1 MSMGFSSPSLRIAT
15 ALALAALPFIVR
27 AAQEDPARKEKIF
40 LDAKSSDV
48 DYKKNIA
55 HFTNIVISQGD
66 IKVEADH
73 AEAEA
78 TGLNFK
84 SGVWTFS
91 GNVRVHVEKRGN
103 LHSDQ
108 AVVDFKDS
116 QIEKATVTGKPAE
129 FEQQRVGTD
138 QIARGHADQIVY
150 EPAAGVV
157 RLSNDAWITD
167 GKNEI
172 RGPLLTYNIR
182 AQHVEALS
190 QPDKDDRV
198 HITINP
204 NQDERPKK

>member
-1 MSMGFSSPSLRIAT
+1 MGFSSPSLRVAT
-15 ALALAALPFIVR
+15 ALALTVLAFVAR

-48 DYKKNIA
+48 DYKKNIV
-55 HFTNIVISQGD
+55 HFTNIVVSQGD

-73 AEAEA
+73 AEAAA

-84 SGVWTFS
+84 TGVWTFS

-108 AVVDFKDS
+108 AVIEFKDS

-129 FEQQRVGTD
+129 FEQQRVGTN

-182 AQHVEALS
+182 EQHVEAVS
-190 QPDKDDRV
+190 QPGKEDRV

-204 NQDERPKK
+204 NQEERPTK

>member
-1 MSMGFSSPSLRIAT
+1 MGFSNPSLRIAVVVALT
-15 ALALAALPFIVR
+15 ALALVAR
-27 AAQEDPARKEKIF
+27 AAQEDPARKEKII
-40 LDAKSSDV
+40 LDAKSSEV
-48 DYKKNIA
+48 DYKKNTV
-55 HFTNIVISQGD
+55 HFTSIVVTQGD

-73 AEAEA
+73 ADAAA

-84 SGVWTFS
+84 TGVWTFS

-108 AVVDFKDS
+108 AVIDFKDS

-129 FEQQRVGTD
+129 FEQQRVGTN
-138 QIARGHADQIVY
+138 QIARGHANQIVY

-157 RLSNDAWITD
+157 RLSNDAWMTD

-172 RGPLLTYNIR
+172 RGSLLTYNIR
-182 AQHVEALS
+182 AQHVEAVS
-190 QPDKDDRV
+190 QPGKDDRV

-204 NQDERPKK
+204 NQDERPNK

>member
-1 MSMGFSSPSLRIAT
+1 MYMGFSSLSLRVGA
-15 ALALAALPFIVR
+15 ALALTTLPVLVCAA
-27 AAQEDPARKEKIF
+27 ADSPARKDKIF
-40 LDAKSSDV
+40 LDAKTSDV
-48 DYKKNIA
+48 DYKKNIV
-55 HFTNIVISQGD
+55 HFTDIVVSQGD
-66 IKVEADH
+66 IKVEADR

-84 SGVWTFS
+84 TGVWTFS

-103 LHSDQ
+103 LRSDQ

-129 FEQQRVGTD
+129 FEQQRTGSD
-138 QIARGHADQIVY
+138 QVARGHANQITY
-150 EPAAGVV
+150 EPTAGVV
-157 RLSNDAWITD
+157 KLSNDAFITD

-182 AQHVEALS
+182 AQHVEAVS
-190 QPDKDDRV
+190 QSDKDDRV

-204 NQDERPKK
+204 NQEERPNK

>member
-1 MSMGFSSPSLRIAT
+1 MGFSSPSLRIAAFLALT
-15 ALALAALPFIVR
+15 ALVLGAR

-48 DYKKNIA
+48 DYKRNTV
-55 HFTNIVISQGD
+55 HFTSIVVSQGD

-73 AEAEA
+73 AEAAA

-108 AVVDFKDS
+108 AVIDFKDS
-116 QIEKATVTGKPAE
+116 QIEKATITGKPAE
-129 FEQQRVGTD
+129 FEQQRMGTD

-150 EPAAGVV
+150 EPAAGIV
-157 RLSNDAWITD
+157 RLSNDAWLTD

-182 AQHVEALS
+182 AQHVEAVS
-190 QPDKDDRV
+190 QPGKDDRV